1 MGVDFFSFWQG
12 LLTLLFQTTYA
23 RCQTSSLSN
32 RLYSCGSLEGRSF
45 ILFPTLLYPEGI
57 CSSWERSVLLL
68 WLFMSLRRSFGC
80 VSGCRGCGR
89 DGKGK
94 VSYWLVACAGSSD
107 WFMYVCLALFMC
119 AHTGSFC
126 TEQARGLQ
134 MRICILFFQH
144 FEQKHDIL
152 CLLSQ
157 ILSTADWKKRNQLQ
171 NFWCPASFPFSEA
184 TLWEEKKRLGIQP
197 VFLESKRQNKK

>member
-1 MGVDFFSFWQG
+1 MGVDFFFLWQG

-134 MRICILFFQH
+134 MRICILFLSTLWAKTRHPLSAFPNSVNCRLEKEESVTELLMPRKFSILWSNIMRRKKKAGH
-144 FEQKHDIL
+144 PARLFREQK
-152 CLLSQ
+152 
-157 ILSTADWKKRNQLQ
+157 AK
-171 NFWCPASFPFSEA
+171 
-184 TLWEEKKRLGIQP
+184 
-197 VFLESKRQNKK
+197 